1 LLLLD
6 RQSDMDFNELER
18 IITEE
23 VTKALGERQRA
34 EEASLPP
41 DQNVTLDANACQG
54 PACSAPIPPS
64 IPTVS
69 LPAPLVKPAEPTPP
83 PKLEGPAILLLFT
96 GAREKWDV
104 LAEAMRQW
112 REAGVRLDGIFSDS
126 AKYVISSDEVEALG
140 IRTIDQPNEVREII
154 YDMSR
159 YSSVFIPSISRTHA
173 AKLAIGITDSLT
185 LNMTISALAQ
195 KANVVASNDG
205 LEPTACVVCGNQ
217 VPGIQDV
224 LDKYR
229 EQLAKMGMKL
239 MPAEDAV
246 KEVFSVTRNRAES
259 GSDLITSLLT
269 EEDAAQISGPV
280 VKASRGGL
288 ITPLALELLH
298 KRGIEVIIVPQ
309 SRERR

>member
-1 LLLLD
+1 
-6 RQSDMDFNELER
+6 MER
-18 IITEE
+18 IVTEE
-23 VTKALGERQRA
+23 VSKALGERQRA
-34 EEASLPP
+34 EDSSLPP
-41 DQNVTLDANACQG
+41 DQNITLDANACQG

-64 IPTVS
+64 IPTIASTPVS
-69 LPAPLVKPAEPTPP
+69 SPVPPVKPAEPTPP
-83 PKLEGPAILLLFT
+83 PKLDGPAILLLFT

-104 LAEAMRQW
+104 LAEAMRQR
-112 REAGVRLDGIFSDS
+112 REAGVRLDAIFSNS
-126 AKYVISSDEVEALG
+126 AQYVITSDEVEALG
-140 IRTIDQPNEVREII
+140 IRTIDQPNEVREILF
-154 YDMSR
+154 DMSR

-173 AKLAIGITDSLT
+173 AKLALGITDSLT

-205 LEPTACVVCGNQ
+205 LGPTACVVCGNQ
-217 VPGIQDV
+217 VPGIQEV

-229 EQLAKMGMKL
+229 DQLDKMGMKL
-239 MPAEDAV
+239 LPAEDAV
-246 KEVFSVTRNRAES
+246 KEVFSVTRNKAES
-259 GSDLITSLLT
+259 GSDLITCLLT
-269 EEDAAQISGPV
+269 EEDAAKLSGPV

>member
-1 LLLLD
+1 
-6 RQSDMDFNELER
+6 MDFHELER

-23 VTKALGERQRA
+23 VAKALGERQRA

-64 IPTVS
+64 IPAISSTSV
-69 LPAPLVKPAEPTPP
+69 AAKVPLVKPAEPTPP
-83 PKLEGPAILLLFT
+83 KLDGPAILLLFT

-112 REAGVRLDGIFSDS
+112 RAAGVRLDAIFSNS
-126 AKYVISSDEVEALG
+126 AQYVISSDEVEALG

-154 YDMSR
+154 YDLSR

-173 AKLAIGITDSLT
+173 AKLALGITDSLT

-246 KEVFSVTRNRAES
+246 KEVFSVTLNRAES
-259 GSDLITSLLT
+259 GADLITCLLT
-269 EEDAAQISGPV
+269 EEDAAKLSGPV